1 VARPIPDAA
10 PVTTATF
17 PAISIAVL
25 SHRGENAF
33 QFRAYDAPVNEGEA
47 EPRLAFVHVDDVE
60 FTQVVRQ
67 LHGDR
72 EAGVHIKFLEWTP
85 DRFVAYT
92 RYDPG
97 LVLERHG
104 HSSDHLVFV
113 LDGEL
118 TIATGA
124 GDRLCTAGMLVVLE
138 HGAAFGPLTAGPNGV
153 TFLETY
159 TGDVTPVPVD
169 KEGYQRLLDERGVVR
184 LPNPEFERPTSAPAS
199 DLGEGDRWS

>member
-25 SHRGENAF
+25 SHRSENAF
-33 QFRAYDAPVNEGEA
+33 HFRAYDAAVSPEPP
-47 EPRLAFVHVDDVE
+47 EPRLAFVHIDDVE

-118 TIATGA
+118 TISTGA
-124 GDRLCTAGMLVVLE
+124 SHRVCTAGTLVVLE
-138 HGAAFGPLTAGPNGV
+138 HGAAFGPLIAGPEGV

-169 KEGYQRLLDERGVVR
+169 KEGYQRLLEERGIVR
-184 LPNPEFERPTSAPAS
+184 LPNPEFDRPSSAPDN
-199 DLGEGDRWS
+199 DLGQGDRWS

>member
-1 VARPIPDAA
+1 M
-10 PVTTATF
+10 
-17 PAISIAVL
+17 
-25 SHRGENAF
+25 
-33 QFRAYDAPVNEGEA
+33 
-47 EPRLAFVHVDDVE
+47 FVHVDDVE
-60 FTQVVRQ
+60 STRVVRQ

-97 LVLERHG
+97 LALERHG

-118 TIATGA
+118 TIGE
-124 GDRLCTAGMLVVLE
+124 RVCTAWTLVVLE
-138 HGAAFGPLTAGPNGV
+138 RGAAFGPLIAGPDGV

-159 TGDVTPVPVD
+159 TGDVTPVPAD
-169 KEGYQRLLDERGVVR
+169 KEGYERLLEARGIVR
-184 LPNPEFERPTSAPAS
+184 LPNPEFERPANTPIS
-199 DLGEGDRWS
+199 DLGQGDRWS

>member
-1 VARPIPDAA
+1 
-10 PVTTATF
+10 
-17 PAISIAVL
+17 
-25 SHRGENAF
+25 NAF
-33 QFRAYDAPVNEGEA
+33 QFRAYDAAVGTAEH
-47 EPRLAFVHVDDVE
+47 EPRLAFVHIDDGE

-118 TIATGA
+118 TVGERVCSA
-124 GDRLCTAGMLVVLE
+124 GTLVVLE
-138 HGAAFGPLTAGPNGV
+138 HGAAFGPLVAGPDGV

-169 KEGYQRLLDERGVVR
+169 KEGYQRLLEERGIVR
-184 LPNPEFERPTSAPAS
+184 LPNPEFERPTNAPES

>member
-1 VARPIPDAA
+1 MPDAA

-33 QFRAYDAPVNEGEA
+33 QFRAYDASVETEKGE
-47 EPRLAFVHVDDVE
+47 EPRLAFVHVDDVA

-118 TIATGA
+118 TI
-124 GDRLCTAGMLVVLE
+124 GDRRCTAGTLVVLE
-138 HGAAFGPLTAGPNGV
+138 HGAAFGPLVAGPEGV

-159 TGDVTPVPVD
+159 TGDVTPVPAD
-169 KEGYQRLLDERGVVR
+169 KEGYQRLLDERGIVR
-184 LPNPEFERPTSAPAS
+184 LPNPEFEPPPGAPTG
-199 DLGEGDRWS
+199 DLGHGDRWS

>member
-118 TIATGA
+118 TIATEA
-124 GDRLCTAGMLVVLE
+124 GDRVCTAGMLVVLE

-169 KEGYQRLLDERGVVR
+169 KEGYQRLLEERGIVR

>member
-1 VARPIPDAA
+1 
-10 PVTTATF
+10 
-17 PAISIAVL
+17 
-25 SHRGENAF
+25 
-33 QFRAYDAPVNEGEA
+33 VNEGEA

>member
-1 VARPIPDAA
+1 MTPPPPPREPQLKFVDADRVPSTEVVA
-10 PVTTATF
+10 
-17 PAISIAVL
+17 
-25 SHRGENAF
+25 
-33 QFRAYDAPVNEGEA
+33 
-47 EPRLAFVHVDDVE
+47 
-60 FTQVVRQ
+60 Q

-72 EAGVHIKFLEWTP
+72 RASVHIKFLEWTP
-85 DRFVAYT
+85 ERFVAYT

-104 HSSDHLVFV
+104 HSSDHLLFV

-118 TIATGA
+118 AV
-124 GDRLCTAGMLVVLE
+124 GDRVCGPRTLVVLE
-138 HGAAFGPLTAGPNGV
+138 QGAAFGPLIAGPEGC

-169 KEGYQRLLDERGVVR
+169 KEGYAALLEERGIVR
-184 LPNPEFERPTSAPAS
+184 LPNPAFERPPGAPDG

>member
-1 VARPIPDAA
+1 MPDAA

-25 SHRGENAF
+25 SHRVENAF
-33 QFRAYDAPVNEGEA
+33 QFRAYDARVEA
-47 EPRLAFVHVDDVE
+47 DEPTGPRLAFVHVDDVE

-85 DRFVAYT
+85 ERFVAYT

-118 TIATGA
+118 TISTQT
-124 GDRLCTAGMLVVLE
+124 GDRVCPAGTLVVLE
-138 HGAAFGPLTAGPNGV
+138 HGAAFGPLIAGPDGV

-159 TGDVTPVPVD
+159 TGDVTPVPAD
-169 KEGYQRLLDERGVVR
+169 KEGYQRLLDERGIVR
-184 LPNPEFERPTSAPAS
+184 LPNPEFERPPGAPDN
-199 DLGEGDRWS
+199 DLGLGDRWS